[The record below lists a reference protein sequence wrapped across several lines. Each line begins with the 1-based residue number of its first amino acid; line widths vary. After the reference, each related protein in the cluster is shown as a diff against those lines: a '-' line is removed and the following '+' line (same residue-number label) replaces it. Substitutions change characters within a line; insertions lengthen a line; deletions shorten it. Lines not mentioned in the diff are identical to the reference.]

1 MKDILFFSHN
11 QKKIIEIKQI
21 FKDSKIKIYDLNS
34 FKKIKEPKETG
45 ATFSSNAKIKSKYGQ
60 QLFDMPCFADDSGF
74 CVEALKNKP
83 GVKSK
88 RFLEKFSNNKKA
100 FEYIISNVVKKRN
113 NKAFFVT
120 AISLTLKENH
130 HITFLGKISGTVS
143 LEPKGMNGFGYDPIF
158 IPENNIKTFAEMNLE
173 EKNVISH
180 RKIAITKL
188 KSFLFWY
195 NICFPV
201 FNLQNLEISFNSII
215 WKIKITVQTR
225 KSNVSVLEGFI

>member
-1 MKDILFFSHN
+1 LKDILFFSHN

-74 CVEALKNKP
+74 CVEALKNNP

-130 HITFLGKISGTVS
+130 HITFLGKINGTVS
-143 LEPKGMNGFGYDPIF
+143 LKPKGMNGFGYDPIF

-188 KSFLFWY
+188 KSFLF
-195 NICFPV
+195 
-201 FNLQNLEISFNSII
+201 
-215 WKIKITVQTR
+215 
-225 KSNVSVLEGFI
+225 

>member
-1 MKDILFFSHN
+1 LKDILFFTHN
-11 QKKIIEIKQI
+11 QKKIIEVKQI
-21 FKDSKIKIYDLNS
+21 FKDSKIKVYDLNS
-34 FKKIKEPKETG
+34 FEKIKEPKETG
-45 ATFSSNAKIKSKYGQ
+45 DTFASNAKIKSKYGQ

-74 CVEALKNKP
+74 CVEALKNNP

-88 RFLEKFSNNKKA
+88 RFLEKFSSNKKA

-143 LEPKGMNGFGYDPIF
+143 LKPKGMNGFGYDPIF
-158 IPENNIKTFAEMNLE
+158 IPENNIKTFAEMSLE

-188 KSFLFWY
+188 KSFLF
-195 NICFPV
+195 
-201 FNLQNLEISFNSII
+201 
-215 WKIKITVQTR
+215 
-225 KSNVSVLEGFI
+225 

>member
-1 MKDILFFSHN
+1 LKNILFFSNN
-11 QKKIIEIKQI
+11 QKKIVEVKQI
-21 FKDSKIKIYDLNS
+21 FKNSKIKVYDLNS

-74 CVEALKNKP
+74 CVEALKNNP

-143 LEPKGMNGFGYDPIF
+143 LKPQGMNGFGYDPIF

-188 KSFLFWY
+188 KSFLF
-195 NICFPV
+195 
-201 FNLQNLEISFNSII
+201 
-215 WKIKITVQTR
+215 
-225 KSNVSVLEGFI
+225 

>member
-1 MKDILFFSHN
+1 LKDILFFSHN
-11 QKKIIEIKQI
+11 QKKIVEVKQI
-21 FKDSKIKIYDLNS
+21 FKNSKIKVYDLNS

-74 CVEALKNKP
+74 CVEALKNNP

-143 LEPKGMNGFGYDPIF
+143 LKPKGMNGFGYDPIF
-158 IPENNIKTFAEMNLE
+158 IPENNIKTFAEMSLE

-188 KSFLFWY
+188 KSFLF
-195 NICFPV
+195 
-201 FNLQNLEISFNSII
+201 
-215 WKIKITVQTR
+215 
-225 KSNVSVLEGFI
+225 

>member
-1 MKDILFFSHN
+1 LKDILFFSHN

-74 CVEALKNKP
+74 CVEALKNNP

-130 HITFLGKISGTVS
+130 HITFLGKINGTVS
-143 LEPKGMNGFGYDPIF
+143 LKPKGMNGFGYDPIF
-158 IPENNIKTFAEMNLE
+158 IPENNIKTFAEMSLE

-188 KSFLFWY
+188 KSFLF
-195 NICFPV
+195 
-201 FNLQNLEISFNSII
+201 
-215 WKIKITVQTR
+215 
-225 KSNVSVLEGFI
+225 

>member
-1 MKDILFFSHN
+1 LKDILFFSHN
-11 QKKIIEIKQI
+11 QKKIVEVKQI
-21 FKDSKIKIYDLNS
+21 FKNSKIKVYDLNS

-74 CVEALKNKP
+74 CVEALKNNP

-143 LEPKGMNGFGYDPIF
+143 LKPKGMNGFGYDPIF

-188 KSFLFWY
+188 KSFLF
-195 NICFPV
+195 
-201 FNLQNLEISFNSII
+201 
-215 WKIKITVQTR
+215 
-225 KSNVSVLEGFI
+225 

>member
-1 MKDILFFSHN
+1 LKDILFFSHN
-11 QKKIIEIKQI
+11 QKKIIEVKQI
-21 FKDSKIKIYDLNS
+21 FKDSKIKVYNLNS
-34 FKKIKEPKETG
+34 FEKIKEPKETG
-45 ATFSSNAKIKSKYGQ
+45 DTFESNAKIKSKYGQ

-74 CVEALKNKP
+74 CVEALKNNP

-88 RFLEKFSNNKKA
+88 RFLEKFSNNNKA
-100 FEYIISNVVKKRN
+100 FEYIISNVIKKRN

-143 LEPKGMNGFGYDPIF
+143 LEPKGTNGFGYDPIF
-158 IPENNIKTFAEMNLE
+158 IPENNIKTFAEMNLK

-188 KSFLFWY
+188 KSFLF
-195 NICFPV
+195 
-201 FNLQNLEISFNSII
+201 
-215 WKIKITVQTR
+215 
-225 KSNVSVLEGFI
+225 

>member
-74 CVEALKNKP
+74 CVEALKNNP

-143 LEPKGMNGFGYDPIF
+143 LEPKGVNGFGYDPIF

-188 KSFLFWY
+188 KSFLF
-195 NICFPV
+195 
-201 FNLQNLEISFNSII
+201 
-215 WKIKITVQTR
+215 
-225 KSNVSVLEGFI
+225 

>member
-11 QKKIIEIKQI
+11 QKKIIEINQI
-21 FKDSKIKIYDLNS
+21 FKSSRINIDNLNS
-34 FKKIKEPKETG
+34 FKKVKEPKETG
-45 ATFSSNAKIKSKYGQ
+45 GTFSSNAKIKSMHGQ
-60 QLFDMPCFADDSGF
+60 KIFKIPCFADDSGF
-74 CVEALKNKP
+74 CVEALSNGP

-88 RFLEKFSNNKKA
+88 RFLEKFSSNKKA

-143 LEPKGMNGFGYDPIF
+143 LKPKGMNGFGYDPIF
-158 IPENNIKTFAEMNLE
+158 IPENNIKTFAEMSLE

-188 KSFLFWY
+188 KSFLF
-195 NICFPV
+195 
-201 FNLQNLEISFNSII
+201 
-215 WKIKITVQTR
+215 
-225 KSNVSVLEGFI
+225 